1 MRLLGRLFRK
11 KRKKT
16 VVWGIRVPPVIR
28 NLWQMTAG
36 LMGVPTNRLVYY
48 ILGDWVK
55 HNQKLLRDEKL
66 RARLATEVNK
76 AYFDGRFEGD
86 AFLDD
91 LSRDSVSS
99 G

>member
-1 MRLLGRLFRK
+1 MVRAS
-11 KRKKT
+11 
-16 VVWGIRVPPVIR
+16 WGV
-28 NLWQMTAG
+28 MAG
-36 LMGVPTNRLVYY
+36 FMGVPTNRLVYY

-55 HNQKLLRDEKL
+55 HNQKLLHDEKL